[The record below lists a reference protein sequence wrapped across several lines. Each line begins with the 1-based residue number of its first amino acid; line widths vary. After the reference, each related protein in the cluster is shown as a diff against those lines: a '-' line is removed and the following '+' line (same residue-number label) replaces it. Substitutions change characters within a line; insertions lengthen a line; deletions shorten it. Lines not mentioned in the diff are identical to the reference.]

1 MGLATLIGKQGTPK
15 ERRDTK
21 GRGGRELVRAAGDLF
36 PISAIGADGT
46 MVLEDGS
53 LVHILACSPPNQQ
66 SMDADALVGAFRG
79 FRALAA
85 RLERGQVLQMQVE
98 GDLLETGE
106 HMDFYRRHVQA
117 AYGFD
122 PMAVIERDAPGLPE
136 EQRARWALCRML
148 LESVRRSA
156 PEGFSMR
163 RRCYLIVRYQPR
175 FDVDASLADALPAW
189 IPGSRARG
197 KGHSEELR
205 QGRARTLREH
215 RRITRRAANR
225 VQGFVRHLARDG
237 THSRVL
243 NGSEVLRYLI
253 SRANPTSSTWGR
265 LESEASWDGVLSRF
279 DSPVECEEADEVAR
293 RVREQ
298 IARSPMDFRRDV
310 HYGEVEQD
318 LVRTGYL
325 GGIPSSTRMYW
336 LEELLHQPLPFT
348 LSVFWHE
355 LARSDVQDQMN
366 RAWHQAQRE
375 NERRIGKGRRDA
387 QAERQ
392 EREQEAMVDKMADD
406 PQAGLVE
413 VSTYLVL
420 RAPGPRPNAQEL
432 EEAAYQAGQMVHRAT
447 AGGTLMPGTR
457 EQLPLWR
464 STLPLG
470 MDVAH
475 KTLRFEMEHAAD
487 TTALIGSSCG
497 SPQGLPMLVSPT
509 GEIEYINPFDRAH
522 RNHSMVI
529 SGISGTG
536 KTNLG
541 NRLVAHFA
549 ALGVQ
554 WYVFDR
560 AGHYDVLGELIPGAR
575 KLALGSED
583 SPYVINHWDTTDPWN
598 VPKTKVQF
606 LVELHRVMLEIDLTR
621 MQEALLANCIRATY
635 AHCASQEIAPRES
648 ELVKIMAAYAEQERG
663 RAGGEASARTAE
675 SLAAELGEFVGEG
688 IYAHLWDR
696 ETNIPHDAPLLIFDS
711 SGAGQRMLIPLMF
724 AAMAWVRDRVQRTAT
739 QPRQRGASSTLQGCS
754 GVLLDEGW
762 SWAQVPEL
770 AGHIQDWARQSRH
783 LRTCFVVMSQDAKD
797 FEGIAEAVLRNAVIK
812 LYLEQDQAMLAY
824 LKETTSVSAEI
835 VDTLKDLRTVKGE
848 YSEGLLLNGT
858 RGTGRVR
865 VMLGAHEYWA
875 FTSEPNYDRP
885 RRDEAL
891 AEHDGNVW
899 AALAT
904 LADREGIPQA
914 DAGMTA

>member
-1 MGLATLIGKQGTPK
+1 MVGLIGFGGTAADG
-15 ERRDTK
+15 RRNRRWRD
-21 GRGGRELVRAAGDLF
+21 RRELTRPAADFF
-36 PISAIGADGT
+36 PISAIGTDGT
-46 MVLEDGS
+46 VVLEDGS

-66 SMDADALVGAFRG
+66 SMDAETLLRAFRG

-85 RLERGQVLQMQVE
+85 HLERDQVLQMQVE

-106 HMDFYRRHVQA
+106 HMDFYRRHVEA
-117 AYGFD
+117 GYGFD
-122 PMAVIERDAPGLPE
+122 PMAVSERDVAALSE

-163 RRCYLIVRYQPR
+163 RRCYLVVRYQPR
-175 FDVDASLADALPAW
+175 FDLDPSLADAVPVW

-197 KGHSEELR
+197 NGDSGELR
-205 QGRARTLREH
+205 QGRVVTLREH
-215 RRITRRAANR
+215 RRITRRATNR
-225 VQGFVRHLARDG
+225 VQGFIRHLKRDG

-243 NGSEVLRYLI
+243 NGGEALRYLM
-253 SRANPTSSTWGR
+253 SRANPTSTTWGR
-265 LESEASWDGVLSRF
+265 LESGASWDGVLSRF
-279 DSPVECEEADEVAR
+279 DSPVGREEADEIALR
-293 RVREQ
+293 LRGE

-318 LVRTGYL
+318 LVRIGYL
-325 GGIPSSTRMYW
+325 GGVPSSTRMYW

-348 LSVFWHE
+348 LSVFWRG

-366 RAWHQAQRE
+366 RSWHQAQRE

-387 QAERQ
+387 EAERQ

-406 PQAGLVE
+406 PQAGLIE
-413 VSTYLVL
+413 VSTYLLL
-420 RAPGPRPNAQEL
+420 RAPGPRPDAQEL
-432 EEAAYQAGQMVHRAT
+432 EEAAYQAGQVVHRAT

-457 EQLPLWR
+457 EQMALWR

-470 MDVAH
+470 MNVAR
-475 KTLRFEMEHAAD
+475 KALRLEMEHAAD

-497 SPQGLPMLVSPT
+497 SPQGLPLLVSPT
-509 GEIEYINPFDRAH
+509 GEIEYLNPFDRGH

-583 SPYVINHWDTTDPWN
+583 SAYVINHWDTPDPWN

-606 LVELHRVMLEIDLTR
+606 LVELHRVMLEVDLTR
-621 MQEALLANCIRATY
+621 MQEALLATCIRATY
-635 AHCASQEIAPRES
+635 ALCASQDIAPRES
-648 ELVKIMAAYAEQERG
+648 ELVKALAAYAEQERT
-663 RAGGEASARTAE
+663 RPGGEASAKTAE

-724 AAMAWVRDRVQRTAT
+724 ATMQWVRDRVERTAF
-739 QPRQRGASSTLQGCS
+739 QLRQRDAFMTLEGCS

-770 AGHIQDWARQSRH
+770 ASHIQDWARQSRH

-797 FEGIAEAVLRNAVIK
+797 FEGAAEAVLRNASIK
-812 LYLEQDQAMLAY
+812 LFLEQDQAMLAY
-824 LKETTSVSAEI
+824 LKETTSVSGEI

-848 YSEGLLLNGT
+848 YSEGLLLNGA

-865 VMLGAHEYWA
+865 ILLGAHEYWA

-904 LADREGIPQA
+904 LADREGIPLI
-914 DAGMTA
+914 DAGMAA